1 MSDAQS
7 AIQQILGFFAYAA
20 RSPLLTML
28 GPRGT
33 VDLQVFFHKP
43 ATLARISQPPN
54 SNNHLIRISYDS
66 ILATWAS
73 GGAGAVSYY

>member
-1 MSDAQS
+1 
-7 AIQQILGFFAYAA
+7 
-20 RSPLLTML
+20 
-28 GPRGT
+28 

-54 SNNHLIRISYDS
+54 SNNHLIRISYDP
-66 ILATWAS
+66 ILAAGAS